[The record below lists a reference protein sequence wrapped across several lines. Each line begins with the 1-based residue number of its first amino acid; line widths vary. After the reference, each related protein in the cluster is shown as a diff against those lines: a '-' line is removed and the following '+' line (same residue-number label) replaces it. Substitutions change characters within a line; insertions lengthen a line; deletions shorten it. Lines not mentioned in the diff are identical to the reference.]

1 MSSPD
6 KRNKEPSLAFGGQA
20 VMEGVMIRSKDHL
33 VICVRQPNDEI
44 ATKTEQVRS
53 LSKKSWLFRI
63 PFIRGI
69 FAMLETLYSGVKGIY
84 FSASAAFAE
93 EDEEESLGTVEIVIA
108 VVLAI
113 GLSVLLF
120 SVTPFFLT
128 GLLNLQG
135 VVFNVVEGVVRL
147 SILLAYLGV
156 ISLVGDFRRIFQYH
170 GAEHT
175 AINAYEAGV
184 DLTVENARGYS
195 RFHARC
201 GTSFLLIIATISIL
215 VFSVVPGSDYWVRF
229 SYRILLVPVIS
240 GISYEI
246 LKLSAKYNNSPIV
259 KALVAPGVALQHLTT
274 QPPDDKM
281 LEVAIKAVKTVESLQ
296 KAGT

>member
-1 MSSPD
+1 
-6 KRNKEPSLAFGGQA
+6 
-20 VMEGVMIRSKDHL
+20 
-33 VICVRQPNDEI
+33 
-44 ATKTEQVRS
+44 
-53 LSKKSWLFRI
+53 
-63 PFIRGI
+63 
-69 FAMLETLYSGVKGIY
+69 
-84 FSASAAFAE
+84 
-93 EDEEESLGTVEIVIA
+93 
-108 VVLAI
+108 
-113 GLSVLLF
+113 
-120 SVTPFFLT
+120 
-128 GLLNLQG
+128 
-135 VVFNVVEGVVRL
+135 VFNVVEGVVRL

-259 KALVAPGVALQHLTT
+259 KALVAPGLLCN
-274 QPPDDKM
+274 
-281 LEVAIKAVKTVESLQ
+281 I
-296 KAGT
+296 